1 MHGMKDLAEFLI
13 ERDADQ
19 TIVDIDQNIPI
30 TYAID
35 FKRTECFNL
44 LKDSETVNVL
54 EVVDKDQRPLIQRCI
69 SMNSWGCFVELLKK
83 GGEKILNVN
92 NMRE

>member
-1 MHGMKDLAEFLI
+1 MHLAMMHGFIDLAIFLI
-13 ERDADQ
+13 ERNADQ

-44 LKDSETVNVL
+44 LKDSISVNVL
-54 EVVDKDQRPLIQRCI
+54 EEVDKD
-69 SMNSWGCFVELLKK
+69 
-83 GGEKILNVN
+83 
-92 NMRE
+92 